1 MGTIAEQ
8 MQKVIAEWDNQI
20 TPLHIRDSQPKGE
33 TEVKAKTVNDLTA
46 TAKILRF
53 IEVNPTVQNG
63 RIKDY
68 IEKNH
73 PEIPSG
79 HISTMLAQ
87 FTKRN
92 LVTREEVFNKD
103 LNKNVYSYTLVPTE
117 ERKKML
123 KAKRIRRMTMVER
136 AAHAREAKR
145 LKAEEKLKNKEQ
157 GISEALPTSATQA
170 KTYTADT
177 QEFVNSLPIGK
188 ARELYDELK
197 KIFGG

>member
-8 MQKVIAEWDNQI
+8 IQKVIAEWDKQV

-33 TEVKAKTVNDLTA
+33 TEMKKETVSDLTA

-87 FTKRN
+87 FTRRN

-103 LNKNVYSYTLVPTE
+103 LNKNVYAYTLVPTE

-145 LKAEEKLKNKEQ
+145 LKAEKKEQ
-157 GISEALPTSATQA
+157 GISEALPTSNAQV
-170 KTYTADT
+170 KTYTDT
-177 QEFVNSLPIGK
+177 HEFVNSLPIGK

>member
-8 MQKVIAEWDNQI
+8 MQKVIAEWDNQV
-20 TPLHIRDSQPKGE
+20 TPLHVRDSQPKGE
-33 TEVKAKTVNDLTA
+33 TEVKAKTVNDLTS

-53 IEVNPTVQNG
+53 IEANPTVQKA
-63 RIKDY
+63 RIDAYLKT
-68 IEKNH
+68 NH
-73 PEIPSG
+73 PEIPLG
-79 HISTMLAQ
+79 YVSTMLNQ

-92 LVTREEVFNKD
+92 LVTREEVYDRN
-103 LNKNVYSYTLVPTE
+103 LNKHVYAYTLVPTE
-117 ERKKML
+117 ERKKL
-123 KAKRIRRMTMVER
+123 LDSKRERKMTMVER
-136 AAHAREAKR
+136 ARVAREAKR

-157 GISEALPTSATQA
+157 GISEALPTTQA

-197 KIFGG
+197 KIFGD

>member
-8 MQKVIAEWDNQI
+8 MQKVIAEWDSQV
-20 TPLHIRDSQPKGE
+20 TPLHDRDSQPKGE
-33 TEVKAKTVNDLTA
+33 TEVKAKTVNDLTS

-53 IEVNPTVQNG
+53 IEANPTVQKT
-63 RIKDY
+63 RIDAYLKT
-68 IEKNH
+68 NH
-73 PEIPSG
+73 PEIPLG
-79 HISTMLAQ
+79 YVSTMLNQ

-92 LVTREEVFNKD
+92 LVTREEVYDRN
-103 LNKNVYSYTLVPTE
+103 LNKNVYAYTLVPTE
-117 ERKKML
+117 ERKKL
-123 KAKRIRRMTMVER
+123 LNAKRERKMTMVER
-136 AAHAREAKR
+136 ARVAREAKR
-145 LKAEEKLKNKEQ
+145 LKAEKKEQ
-157 GISEALPTSATQA
+157 GISEALPTSTTQA

>member
-8 MQKVIAEWDNQI
+8 MQKVIAEWDNQV
-20 TPLHIRDSQPKGE
+20 TPLHVRDSQPKGE
-33 TEVKAKTVNDLTA
+33 TEVKAKTVNDLTS

-53 IEVNPTVQNG
+53 IEANPTVQKA
-63 RIKDY
+63 RIDAYLKT
-68 IEKNH
+68 NH
-73 PEIPSG
+73 PEIPLG
-79 HISTMLAQ
+79 YVSTMLNQ

-92 LVTREEVFNKD
+92 LVTREEVYDRN
-103 LNKNVYSYTLVPTE
+103 LNKNVYAYTLVPTE
-117 ERKKML
+117 ERKKL
-123 KAKRIRRMTMVER
+123 LDSKRERKMTMVER
-136 AAHAREAKR
+136 ARVAREAKR

-157 GISEALPTSATQA
+157 GISEALPTSTTQA

>member
-8 MQKVIAEWDNQI
+8 MQKVIAEWDNQV
-20 TPLHIRDSQPKGE
+20 TPLHVRDSQPKGE
-33 TEVKAKTVNDLTA
+33 TEVKAKTVNDLTS

-53 IEVNPTVQNG
+53 IEANPTVQKA
-63 RIKDY
+63 RIDSYLK
-68 IEKNH
+68 INH
-73 PEIPSG
+73 PEIPLG
-79 HISTMLAQ
+79 YISTMLNQ

-92 LVTREEVFNKD
+92 LVTREEVYDRN
-103 LNKNVYSYTLVPTE
+103 LNKNVYAYTLVPTE
-117 ERKKML
+117 ERKKL
-123 KAKRIRRMTMVER
+123 LDSKRERKMTMVER
-136 AAHAREAKR
+136 ARVAREAKR

-157 GISEALPTSATQA
+157 GISEALPTTQV

>member
-1 MGTIAEQ
+1 MGTISSEI
-8 MQKVIAEWDNQI
+8 QKVMAEWDKQV

-33 TEVKAKTVNDLTA
+33 TEVKAKTVNDLTS

-53 IEVNPTVQNG
+53 IEANPTVQKA
-63 RIKDY
+63 RIDAYLKT
-68 IEKNH
+68 NH
-73 PEIPSG
+73 PEIPLG
-79 HISTMLAQ
+79 YVSTMLNQ

-92 LVTREEVFNKD
+92 LVTREEVYDRN
-103 LNKNVYSYTLVPTE
+103 LNKNVYAYTLIPTE
-117 ERKKML
+117 ERKKL
-123 KAKRIRRMTMVER
+123 LDSKRERKMTMVER
-136 AAHAREAKR
+136 ARVAREAKR
-145 LKAEEKLKNKEQ
+145 LKAEKKEQ
-157 GISEALPTSATQA
+157 GISEALPISTTQA

>member
-8 MQKVIAEWDNQI
+8 MQKVIAEWDNQV
-20 TPLHIRDSQPKGE
+20 TPLHGRDSQPKGE
-33 TEVKAKTVNDLTA
+33 TEVKAKTVNDLTS

-53 IEVNPTVQNG
+53 IEANPTVQKA
-63 RIKDY
+63 RIDSYLK
-68 IEKNH
+68 INH
-73 PEIPSG
+73 PEIPLG
-79 HISTMLAQ
+79 YISTMLNQ

-92 LVTREEVFNKD
+92 LVTREEVYDRN
-103 LNKNVYSYTLVPTE
+103 LNKNVYAYTLVPTE
-117 ERKKML
+117 ERKKL
-123 KAKRIRRMTMVER
+123 LNAKRERKMSLIER
-136 AAHAREAKR
+136 AAYAREAKR

-157 GISEALPTSATQA
+157 GISEALPTTQA

>member
-8 MQKVIAEWDNQI
+8 MQKVIAEWDSQV
-20 TPLHIRDSQPKGE
+20 TPLHVRDSQPKGE
-33 TEVKAKTVNDLTA
+33 TEVKKETVSDLTA

-53 IEVNPTVQNG
+53 IEANPSVQKG
-63 RIKDY
+63 RIQDY
-68 IEKNH
+68 VEKNH

-87 FTKRN
+87 FTNRN
-92 LVTREEVFNKD
+92 VVTREEVFNKD
-103 LNKNVYSYTLVPTE
+103 LNKTVYAYTLIPSD
-117 ERKKML
+117 ERKKIL
-123 KAKRIRRMTMVER
+123 EAKRERRMTMVER
-136 AAHAREAKR
+136 ARHAREAKR
-145 LKAEEKLKNKEQ
+145 LKAEKKEQ
-157 GISEALPTSATQA
+157 GISEALPTSTAQV
-170 KTYTADT
+170 KTYTDT

>member
-8 MQKVIAEWDNQI
+8 MQKVIAEWDNQT

-33 TEVKAKTVNDLTA
+33 TEMKKETVSDLTA

-53 IEVNPTVQNG
+53 IEANPTVQKA
-63 RIKDY
+63 RIDSYLK
-68 IEKNH
+68 INH
-73 PEIPSG
+73 PEIPLG
-79 HISTMLAQ
+79 YISTMLNQ

-92 LVTREEVFNKD
+92 LVTREEVYDRN
-103 LNKNVYSYTLVPTE
+103 LNKNVYAYTLVPTE
-117 ERKKML
+117 ERKKL
-123 KAKRIRRMTMVER
+123 LDSKRERKMTMVER
-136 AAHAREAKR
+136 ARVAREAKR

-157 GISEALPTSATQA
+157 GISEALPTTQA